1 VENRTHLTPSAQRAL
16 AAAMIY
22 AARPDLQPIITSTL
36 ADALDAISAAVL
48 RGVAGLSEP
57 EARAVLRALWT

>member
-1 VENRTHLTPSAQRAL
+1 MEPTHLTPSAQRAL

-22 AARPDLQPIITSTL
+22 AARPDMAPIVTSAL
-36 ADALDAISAAVL
+36 ADALDLVSAAVL
-48 RGVAGLSEP
+48 GGLAGLSDL